1 MYGYRLHSVGSCSI
15 YGKPPYRTSRKPFKT
30 LKPVES
36 ILTDAFIHYFF
47 PFAFR
52 IVKQR
57 KPSNFPAGR
66 TPEPFRLETKK
77 ASQLVKGPKTFLI
90 KDALQH
96 QKTFRLRSP
105 LTNCLCVFFVL
116 LAKGEK

>member
-1 MYGYRLHSVGSCSI
+1 PKTFQNLKTS
-15 YGKPPYRTSRKPFKT
+15 GKHPNGCFYS
-30 LKPVES
+30 L
-36 ILTDAFIHYFF
+36 FF

-66 TPEPFRLETKK
+66 APEPFRLETKK
-77 ASQLVKGPKTFLI
+77 ASQSVKGPKTFLI